1 MGKAVEHTAAGSQAR
16 DGLAVV
22 FLVEEEAGL
31 LAVFDVDLVENTVF
45 TDFRKAGAEKA
56 RRLRIAAVFGG
67 QRIPAFVLGK
77 PFKLADG
84 DVVALVNPPDF
95 LAVFGFSRSMP

>member
-56 RRLRIAAVFGG
+56 RRLRIAAVS
-67 QRIPAFVLGK
+67 
-77 PFKLADG
+77 ADSG
-84 DVVALVNPPDF
+84 YQPLYWASPSS
-95 LAVFGFSRSMP
+95 SRMATSLRS